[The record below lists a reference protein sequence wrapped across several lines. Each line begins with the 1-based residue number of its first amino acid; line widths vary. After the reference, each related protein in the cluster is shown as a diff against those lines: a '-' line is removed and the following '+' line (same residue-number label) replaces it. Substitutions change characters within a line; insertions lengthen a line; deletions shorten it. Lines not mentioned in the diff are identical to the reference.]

1 MEPYM
6 PPPVAI
12 RRIIK
17 NEVWQD
23 DEYSD
28 IEAKESEVEDAD
40 SDVDE
45 PVYKPRAGNF
55 RFPTACECE
64 TYWCYSQI
72 IVDKECVYGSCL
84 WVVCGCCL

>member
-28 IEAKESEVEDAD
+28 MEAKESEVEDVD
-40 SDVDE
+40 SDVE
-45 PVYKPRAGNF
+45 EMTYKPRTG
-55 RFPTACECE
+55 
-64 TYWCYSQI
+64 
-72 IVDKECVYGSCL
+72 
-84 WVVCGCCL
+84 

>member
-1 MEPYM
+1 MGLTGSYQLMEPYM

-28 IEAKESEVEDAD
+28 MEAKESEVEDVD
-40 SDVDE
+40 SDVE
-45 PVYKPRAGNF
+45 EMTYKPRTG
-55 RFPTACECE
+55 
-64 TYWCYSQI
+64 
-72 IVDKECVYGSCL
+72 
-84 WVVCGCCL
+84 